1 MAASDDH
8 LTAGA
13 REPSPLEALMAADGA
28 LAGMPEAGW
37 RAFVEHVVEVL
48 DVGPGTSVWD
58 AGCGAGAFLF
68 PLWENGYVVGGS
80 DPVADLVE
88 RARAAMPQ
96 GFFAVGAATSLD
108 PADPWD
114 VVVASRGFA
123 GLADVDAARAVLA
136 RMAAKATHAM
146 AILGVAEDEG
156 AGPLAIGRSTM
167 LRHLAEVGVT
177 GVQFEEAAP
186 GRFNAFARV

>member
-8 LTAGA
+8 LPAGA
-13 REPSPLEALMAADGA
+13 REPSPIEALMAADGA

-80 DPVADLVE
+80 DPVAELVE

-96 GFFAVGAATSLD
+96 GVFAVGAATSLD

-114 VVVASRGFA
+114 VVVASRGFE
-123 GLADVDAARAVLA
+123 GLAAVDAARGALA
-136 RMAAKATHAM
+136 RMAAKATHAI
-146 AILGVAEDEG
+146 AVLGIAEEEEPGRLAMSRG
-156 AGPLAIGRSTM
+156 AV
-167 LRHLAEVGVT
+167 LRLLAEIGAT
-177 GVQFEEAAP
+177 GVQFEDAAG
-186 GRFNAFARV
+186 GRFNVFARV